1 MRQITLL
8 LILSAMLAPFG
19 CSPGK
24 RVEAVKG
31 PVFDK
36 SIGLTEAEVVR
47 QAGTPSTMSTT
58 NANQFV
64 GELQFPLR
72 SKVTNGE
79 VLIRELYYKRTDGER
94 IFWLTQQGSN
104 GWVVISDVMIP
115 PGVEF

>member
-1 MRQITLL
+1 LL
-8 LILSAMLAPFG
+8 LLLAAMLALFG
-19 CSPGK
+19 CSSGK
-24 RVEAVKG
+24 RVEAV
-31 PVFDK
+31 VFDK